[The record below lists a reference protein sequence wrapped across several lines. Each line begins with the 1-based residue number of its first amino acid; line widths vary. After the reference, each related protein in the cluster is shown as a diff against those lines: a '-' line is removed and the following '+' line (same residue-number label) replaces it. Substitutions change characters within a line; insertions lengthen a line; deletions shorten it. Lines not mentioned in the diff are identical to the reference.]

1 MKKILLCY
9 LLFVGFSNNSKAQEQ
24 PTGDLIHLSKQID
37 TIAKKFY
44 LNKDK
49 ANYYTDSIEPILNRI
64 SFLGFKPD
72 VPSAALG
79 GFIFYFD
86 EEKSPTIYSAIQK
99 EIENLIQKEGLLFDY
114 EKTNIKGFKSCKI
127 YKLKN
132 KAKPIFK
139 LDRGTL
145 FNPSTER
152 SDDKIL
158 VLKCYY
164 EYYFYM

>member
-9 LLFVGFSNNSKAQEQ
+9 LFFVGFSSNIKAQEQ
-24 PTGDLIHLSKQID
+24 PTNDLIYLSKQID
-37 TIAKKFY
+37 TIAKKYY
-44 LNKDK
+44 LNKGK
-49 ANYYTDSIEPILNRI
+49 ADYYIDSIVPMLNKL
-64 SFLGFKPD
+64 SFLGIKPD
-72 VPSAALG
+72 VPSTALG

-86 EEKSPTIYSAIQK
+86 EEKSPTIYAIILK

-114 EKTNIKGFKSCKI
+114 EKTKTKGFKRCKI

-132 KAKPIFK
+132 KAKPILT

-145 FNPSTER
+145 FNPYTQK
-152 SDDKIL
+152 SDDNIL

-164 EYYFYM
+164 EYYYYM